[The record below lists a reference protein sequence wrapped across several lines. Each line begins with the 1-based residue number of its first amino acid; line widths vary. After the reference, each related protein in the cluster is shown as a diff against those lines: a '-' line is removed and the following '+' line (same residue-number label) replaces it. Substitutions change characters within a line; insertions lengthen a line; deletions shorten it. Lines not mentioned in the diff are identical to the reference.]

1 MTTTAAPANPLV
13 SPLLTDHYQ
22 ITMAYALWSTKRHM
36 TPASYELFFR
46 KNPFGGEFT
55 IFAGL
60 SEVLKFLSHF
70 RFDTQQLEAIK
81 KALPSYEKGFFEW
94 LAELDAT
101 ALTVHAMPE
110 GSVVFPREPLLRV
123 EGPLALAQ
131 LCETTI
137 LCLINYPSLVAT
149 NAMRHRLAVGYDKQ
163 ILEFG
168 MRRAQGPDG
177 AVSASRYAYMG
188 GSDGTSNVLAHT
200 LFDIPVFGTHAHSY
214 IMSFA
219 SEAEGIVC
227 LVRDK
232 SERHVDLHAMALAYR
247 SAWGFTQTNLG
258 ELAAFASYAS
268 TFPQGFYALVDT
280 YDSLNSGVPN
290 FLCVAAAL
298 RDAGYIARGIRLDSG
313 DLAYLARQSRQLF
326 EQAGERMKDVAYV
339 QQFRII
345 ASNELDETTL
355 VSLTTHGHDI
365 DMFAIGTH
373 LVTCQKQSA
382 LGCVYKMVAHAEIP
396 RIKISQELSKMTIPG
411 RKMIYRLHGREG
423 KPLLDVLVSCD
434 TPPSEHPQVGKP
446 IMCLHP
452 FEEQKRVVVTPSQ
465 VTCMHEL
472 VWHAGGASELPTLEA
487 TRAHCRAQVAGMRE
501 DHMRFVN
508 PTPYKVAVDQRLH
521 RVAHD
526 IWLEQTPIREL
537 S

>member
-13 SPLLTDHYQ
+13 TPLLTDHYQ

-70 RFDTQQLEAIK
+70 RFDRQQLQAIRK
-81 KALPSYEKGFFEW
+81 SLPGFDDAFFEW
-94 LAELDAT
+94 LAQLDAT

-110 GSVVFPREPLLRV
+110 GSVAFPREPLLRV

-131 LCETTI
+131 LCESTL
-137 LCLINYPSLVAT
+137 LCLINFPSLVAT
-149 NAMRHRLAVGYDKQ
+149 NAMRHRLAVGDDKQ

-177 AVSASRYAYMG
+177 ALSASRYAYLG
-188 GSDGTSNVLAHT
+188 GCDGTSNVLAHT

-214 IMSFA
+214 IMSFE
-219 SEAEGIVC
+219 SEAEAIEC
-227 LVRDK
+227 LVHGTD
-232 SERHVDLHAMALAYR
+232 SQQVDLHARALHYR
-247 SAWGFTQTNLG
+247 ADWGFNQSNLG

-298 RDAGYIARGIRLDSG
+298 RDAGYAARGIRLDSG
-313 DLAYLARQSRQLF
+313 DLAYLASQARKLF
-326 EQAGERMKDVAYV
+326 HQAGERIGDMAHI

-382 LGCVYKMVAHAEIP
+382 LGCVYKMVAHGALP
-396 RIKISQELSKMTIPG
+396 RIKISQEFSKMTIPG
-411 RKMIYRLHGREG
+411 RKVVYRLHGRAG

-434 TPPSEHPQVGKP
+434 TPDEQRPRAGKP

-465 VTCMHEL
+465 VTCMHEV
-472 VWHAGGASELPTLEA
+472 VWHHGRASVQPSLEA
-487 TRAHCRAQVAGMRE
+487 TRTYCRAQVAGMRE
-501 DHMRFVN
+501 DHVRFVN
-508 PTPYKVAVDQRLH
+508 PTPYKVAVDQHLH
-521 RVAHD
+521 RVAHA

>member
-1 MTTTAAPANPLV
+1 MTTSDAPANALV

-70 RFDTQQLEAIK
+70 RFDRRQLNAIK
-81 KALPSYEKGFFEW
+81 KSLPAYDDAFFDW
-94 LAELDAT
+94 LAQLDAT

-131 LCETTI
+131 LCETTL
-137 LCLINYPSLVAT
+137 LCLINFPSLVAT

-177 AVSASRYAYMG
+177 AVSASRYAYLG
-188 GSDGTSNVLAHT
+188 GTDGTSNVLAHT
-200 LFDIPVFGTHAHSY
+200 MFGIPVFGTHAHSY
-214 IMSFA
+214 IMSFESA
-219 SEAEGIVC
+219 AEAMACRVTGSSGRE
-227 LVRDK
+227 
-232 SERHVDLHAMALAYR
+232 VDLHATALKYR
-247 SAWGFTQTNLG
+247 QAWGFGQSNLG

-280 YDSLNSGVPN
+280 YDTLNSGVPN

-298 RDAGYIARGIRLDSG
+298 REAGYAARGIRLDSG
-313 DLAYLARQSRQLF
+313 DLAYLAGQARHMF
-326 EQAGERMKDVAYV
+326 HQAGERMGDMAHV
-339 QQFRII
+339 QQWRII

-355 VSLTTHGHDI
+355 VSLSAHAHEI

-382 LGCVYKMVAHAEIP
+382 LGCVYKMVAHGEVP

-411 RKMIYRLHGREG
+411 RKTLYRLHGKAG

-434 TPPSEHPQVGKP
+434 TPDGQRPQAGKP

-452 FEEQKRVVVTPSQ
+452 FEAQKRVVVTPSE
-465 VTCMHEL
+465 VDVHARRGL
-472 VWHAGGASELPTLEA
+472 AGWPSRHSAYAGGDPRLLPCA
-487 TRAHCRAQVAGMRE
+487 DRRHARRSHAFCKPDPVQSRR
-501 DHMRFVN
+501 
-508 PTPYKVAVDQRLH
+508 
-521 RVAHD
+521 
-526 IWLEQTPIREL
+526 
-537 S
+537 